1 MCDFTFVTGIKNI
14 SERKKQ
20 QKSLKTCVHF
30 FGLNSSCIC
39 AGYCGAEPEMSMS
52 SAFMGVPG
60 GGLGIFIDRDQLS
73 IFLGFE
79 F

>member
-1 MCDFTFVTGIKNI
+1 MLVI
-14 SERKKQ
+14 
-20 QKSLKTCVHF
+20 
-30 FGLNSSCIC
+30 
-39 AGYCGAEPEMSMS
+39 CGAEPEMRMS

-60 GGLGIFIDRDQLS
+60 GGLGIFTDRDELS